1 MKNLVQRLPMGFPWG
16 ILVAFAVLLVAH
28 LMNRVFK
35 EWMED
40 EKYVWMSV
48 GGFLLLYALAAGL
61 TVYLSPTVPA
71 TASVRSIYDTLS
83 GAND

>member
-1 MKNLVQRLPMGFPWG
+1 
-16 ILVAFAVLLVAH
+16 
-28 LMNRVFK
+28 
-35 EWMED
+35 
-40 EKYVWMSV
+40 
-48 GGFLLLYALAAGL
+48 LLLYAVAAGL